1 MADPT
6 DSTVRSAVRDRPSG
20 VSGVSSQPCR
30 RPAAFQSLGV
40 RRGSDVRLVLRSITT
55 DGSRHST
62 LCPMARIRLF
72 AAARD
77 AAGTGRDE
85 LPGDTVGEVLTLARQ
100 RYGATFDAVL
110 KTCRIWVNG
119 EPAEV
124 QDTIRATDELA
135 VLPPVSG
142 G

>member
-1 MADPT
+1 M
-6 DSTVRSAVRDRPSG
+6 
-20 VSGVSSQPCR
+20 
-30 RPAAFQSLGV
+30 
-40 RRGSDVRLVLRSITT
+40 
-55 DGSRHST
+55 
-62 LCPMARIRLF
+62 CPMARIRLF

-77 AAGTGRDE
+77 AAGLGSDDI
-85 LPGDTVGEVLTLARQ
+85 PGDTVGDVLTLARQ
-100 RYGATFDAVL
+100 RYGATFEAVL
-110 KTCRIWVNG
+110 TTCRIWVNG